1 MGNNILNYILENKV
15 IYADEYNKILNYT
28 LNKLIDEDNI
38 FYQLVTINYLH

>member
-15 IYADEYNKILNYT
+15 IHADEYNKILNYT